1 METQAMTQPQAIIMA
16 AGQGTRMQSD
26 LPKVVHEAAGKPMV
40 WWVVQ
45 ACKQAGV
52 SRCVVVVGYKADAVK
67 AALADEDNIVYVEQ
81 LEQLGTGHAAQMA
94 EPAFE
99 NEAECDVFV
108 LAGDGPLIQGHTLS
122 KVLDAHRSTGA
133 AATLATT
140 ILDDPTGYGRIVRDE
155 TPGGSGG
162 FGRIVEQKDCDEQQ
176 AAITEINPGYYCFNS
191 RELFETL
198 PLVKDN
204 NSQGEIYLTDVPGI
218 LKSQDK
224 TVSVVDAV
232 PPEDVLSANTLE
244 QLAEC
249 DRILRERQ
257 SA

>member
-52 SRCVVVVGYKADAVK
+52 SRCVVVVGYKADIVQS
-67 AALADEDNIVYVEQ
+67 ALADEDDIVYVEQ

-99 NEAECDVFV
+99 NEPECDVFV

-122 KVLDAHRSTGA
+122 KVLEAHRSTNA
-133 AATLATT
+133 VATLATT
-140 ILDDPTGYGRIVRDE
+140 ILDNPTGYGRIVRADDD
-155 TPGGSGG
+155 S